1 MARTLSLAF
10 ATAMAAIA
18 FATAAHAQVPGRVH
32 FDDSVG
38 INRQVRSMQTAEPGQ
53 RKHAAYQAKVRAA
66 DRAKHNHQSYSVVPE
81 PDLNSIMFRLAPYDF
96 SRG

>member
-18 FATAAHAQVPGRVH
+18 FTTAAHAQVRTRVH
-32 FDDSVG
+32 SDDSVG
-38 INRQVRSMQTAEPGQ
+38 IRQVRSMQTAEPGQ
-53 RKHAAYQAKVRAA
+53 RKHAAYQAKGRAA
-66 DRAKHNHQSYSVVPE
+66 DRAKHNHRSYTVAPE

-96 SRG
+96 SWV